1 MIIPKDTIPVNPK
14 RSFHQI
20 KFIHPIYLLLTPS
33 SLYSLKFIEVKPV
46 DSFQNLALL
55 ENLYRLKSL
64 GYTYVDPITPNIQT
78 ASHTLP
84 DSLAT
89 LAQSISQCYLCDLSK
104 SRRQSMIG
112 YGDSKAQ
119 LMFIDAYVSAAEDEA
134 ADYYI
139 GRSGVMLRDMIEKV
153 INLKIDDVYLT
164 HAVKC
169 KPFGFQNPSPSEC
182 NSCAPFLSKQISLIK
197 PRIIV
202 TLGPDAYQIL
212 TGDNG
217 DFERVRGEIIPFG
230 ETLLIP
236 MYHPLYLV
244 RNPSLKKDSMRDLQT
259 IKAQLS

>member
-1 MIIPKDTIPVNPK
+1 MK
-14 RSFHQI
+14 S
-20 KFIHPIYLLLTPS
+20 
-33 SLYSLKFIEVKPV
+33 V

-78 ASHTLP
+78 IASSLP
-84 DSLAT
+84 DSLNT
-89 LAQSISQCYLCDLSK
+89 LEKNISQCYLCDLSK
-104 SRRQSMIG
+104 SRRQSMSG
-112 YGDSKAQ
+112 YGNPHAS
-119 LMFIDAYVSAAEDEA
+119 LMFIDAYVSAAEDESA
-134 ADYYI
+134 EYYV

-153 INLKIDDVYLT
+153 LMLRIEDVYFT

-169 KPFGFQNPSPSEC
+169 KPFGFQNPSTSEC
-182 NSCAPFLSKQISLIK
+182 SSCAPFMSKQLEIIK
-197 PRIIV
+197 PRFIV

-217 DFERVRGEIIPFG
+217 DFDRVRGEIIPFG
-230 ETLLIP
+230 DAYVIP

-244 RNPSLKKDSMRDLQT
+244 RNPSLKKDALRDLQT

>member
-1 MIIPKDTIPVNPK
+1 M
-14 RSFHQI
+14 
-20 KFIHPIYLLLTPS
+20 
-33 SLYSLKFIEVKPV
+33 

-78 ASHTLP
+78 SSNTLP
-84 DSLAT
+84 DSLST
-89 LAQSISQCYLCDLSK
+89 LSQSISKCYLCDLSK
-104 SRRQSMIG
+104 SRSQSMSG
-112 YGDSKAQ
+112 YGNPRAQ
-119 LMFIDAYVSAAEDEA
+119 LMFIDAYVSAAEDES
-134 ADYYI
+134 ADYYV

-153 INLKIDDVYLT
+153 IQLKTDDVYLT

-182 NSCAPFLSKQISLIK
+182 NSCAPYLSKQISLIQ

-212 TGDNG
+212 TGESG
-217 DFERVRGEIIPFG
+217 DFERLRGEIIPFG
-230 ETLLIP
+230 DALLIP

-244 RNPSLKKDSMRDLQT
+244 RNPSLKKETLRDLQT